1 MSTKS
6 AVIVSRNDNYGGNLK
21 ERAATCL
28 NSMCR
33 IFDEVIYVD
42 WNSPEHSLIE
52 EIRPQLVNLGKLKH
66 IVVTPQQARELV
78 PDPEAQDCC
87 EVMGR
92 NIGIR
97 RAHGEYIVST
107 NIDIIPM
114 TLDVS
119 RVTEYQFLVA
129 ARRDVPDWY
138 DIYQEKGQD
147 GLIHLLA
154 TEGQVQYPRKPDA
167 TDSQSI
173 VVCCGDFQLAHRSV
187 WEEIRGFEETM
198 VRRAFADT
206 NVIIKARGAGFN
218 IGKLDYD
225 CFHLDHYDS
234 SYIEMHVRKPLNDK
248 EKYVNG
254 FTRTTNHQDWGAA
267 DINFQ
272 YEIV

>member
-33 IFDEVIYVD
+33 VFDEVVYVD
-42 WNSPEHSLIE
+42 WNSPKRSLIE

-66 IVVTPQQARELV
+66 IIITPRQAKELV

-97 RAHGEYIVST
+97 RATGDFVAST
-107 NIDIIPM
+107 NIDIVPM
-114 TLDVS
+114 TLDVLGLNDGD
-119 RVTEYQFLVA
+119 FMVA

-138 DIYQEKGQD
+138 DIYQEYGQD
-147 GLIHLLA
+147 DLIGLLA
-154 TEGQVQYPRKPDA
+154 SEGRDLYPRKPDA
-167 TDSQSI
+167 SDSQSV
-173 VVCCGDFQLAHRSV
+173 VVCCGDFQFAHFSV
-187 WEEIRGFEETM
+187 WEEVRGFEETM

-206 NVIIKARGAGFN
+206 NVIIKARGIGMN
-218 IGKLDYD
+218 VGKLDYD

-234 SYIEMHVRKPLNDK
+234 SYIEMHIKKPLNDK
-248 EKYVNG
+248 DKYING
-254 FTRTTNHQDWGAA
+254 FTCTTNPQNWGAA
-267 DINFQ
+267 DVNFP
-272 YEIV
+272 YEII